1 MVFIA
6 LIIQKQINESQ
17 KITKLNQELKE
28 LNLQLEEMADMREK
42 MGETRERNRLVR
54 EIHDTLGHTLTGL
67 SVGLEACNALIEVDK
82 EKTKQQLVLLSSLA
96 RDGLKDVRHSVNKLP
111 PDALQNRP
119 LKEALLDMVED
130 FSKATGVQVN
140 FFCHLTSLDFQK
152 DKEDTIYRI
161 IQEGMTNALRHGYAK
176 HIFKATGVQVNFF
189 CHLTS
194 LDFQKD
200 KEDTIYRII
209 QEGMTNAL
217 RHGYA
222 KHILISFAKDEHQLV
237 IIIEDDGIGCLSIQ
251 EGFGLHHMRERV
263 NLLKGKMR
271 CYSNQG
277 FQLIV
282 ELPIRKEQNND

>member
-1 MVFIA
+1 
-6 LIIQKQINESQ
+6 
-17 KITKLNQELKE
+17 
-28 LNLQLEEMADMREK
+28 MREK
-42 MGETRERNRLVR
+42 MGETRERNRLAR

-96 RDGLKDVRHSVNKLP
+96 RDGLKDVRHSVNKLR

-152 DKEDTIYRI
+152 DEEDTIYRI

-176 HIFKATGVQVNFF
+176 HIF
-189 CHLTS
+189 
-194 LDFQKD
+194 
-200 KEDTIYRII
+200 
-209 QEGMTNAL
+209 
-217 RHGYA
+217 
-222 KHILISFAKDEHQLV
+222 ISFAKDEHQLV

-251 EGFGLHHMRERV
+251 EGFELHHMRERE

-282 ELPIRKEQNND
+282 ELPISKEQNND